1 MKIAA
6 IALCLL
12 LLSYTHPVSEKL
24 IGMIDAG
31 SSATHHVVAKSS
43 LGAAL

>member
-12 LLSYTHPVSEKL
+12 LLSYAHPSIEKL
-24 IGMIDAG
+24 TGVIDAG
-31 SSATHHVVAKSS
+31 SSPTHHLVLKSS